1 MPGLEPGIQAA
12 LFYPRTSALDA
23 RAKPVHDET
32 ERQR

>member
-12 LFYPRTSALDA
+12 LFYPRMSALDA
-23 RAKPVHDET
+23 RAKP